1 MTVGIIGT
9 WYSAEILSHNEEQKG
24 IFYYHTCV
32 IIHITDETDIVT
44 RSTTTADYSAEQRDY
59 YLNHAKRLLPTSP
72 GYRQLHQKPIPQY
85 RYLKLVWDE
94 MGKDLSYK
102 LKYNETN
109 QGLWISYQDQEG
121 TISDLTYTQ
130 FSGTVQVVKAVQNH
144 LVLTFCNRKVNGSFF
159 SVIMTRRPNGLSEA
173 DITSNRNLLRRR
185 GLSTSSIRKVCNSGS
200 ENIPISMIM
209 LILSYALKHF
219 I

>member
-1 MTVGIIGT
+1 M
-9 WYSAEILSHNEEQKG
+9 
-24 IFYYHTCV
+24 
-32 IIHITDETDIVT
+32 
-44 RSTTTADYSAEQRDY
+44 
-59 YLNHAKRLLPTSP
+59 NHARRLLPTP
-72 GYRQLHQKPIPQY
+72 AGNRQLHQKPIPQY
-85 RYLKLVWDE
+85 KYLKLVWDE

-102 LKYNETN
+102 LKYNESN

-159 SVIMTRRPNGLSEA
+159 SVILTRRPNGLSEE
-173 DITSNRNLLRRR
+173 DIRSNRNLLRRR
-185 GLSTSSIRKVCNSGS
+185 GLSTSSIRKVCQSGS
-200 ENIPISMIM
+200 GFIQISSIM
-209 LILSYALKHF
+209 LVLSAIKHF